1 MKIAIC
7 EDDEFWIESLLTSVS
22 QWAKIRNIELSCC
35 KFYSPQ
41 TLIKFLL
48 NKTDID
54 VVFLDI
60 SFEKESIN
68 GMNAANYIRK
78 LGNKIPIIFVTVDL
92 IRAAE
97 GYLVEAMGFL
107 SKPIDIKRLTLFWI
121 G

>member
-60 SFEKESIN
+60 SFVI
-68 GMNAANYIRK
+68 YIILRTPNIY
-78 LGNKIPIIFVTVDL
+78 NKFQTD
-92 IRAAE
+92 
-97 GYLVEAMGFL
+97 
-107 SKPIDIKRLTLFWI
+107 S
-121 G
+121 